1 MNSLTGFFRLLLV
14 AAPAAAMLLAA
25 RQLIQYF
32 QLSSYQTGGFLRA
45 LKRQAKQCWWPGF
58 ALSVSSIVFI
68 LLASFTSSWHLVF
81 QLFALL
87 ACASLILLCGFVIG
101 QIAYR
106 EKRVKTRLIVTPR
119 VRRLY
124 IALLIIGFL
133 LTWLLLSLV
142 PLMGMA
148 ALIPLLMPL
157 WLLAAGLLLWPL
169 EKFIQ
174 LLYRLD
180 AQTILEDCRKGG
192 LQVIGITGSYG
203 KTTVKNILYAMMAQ
217 RYPTLASPASFNTPM
232 GLARCIREELG
243 QQHLFFIAEMGARHP
258 QDIRVLSRFI
268 KPDAGILTSIGPQ
281 HLETLGSIQHV
292 METKFELIRRLPEDG
307 FAVFNFDGKHV
318 SECYEKTN
326 VPKVQ
331 VGIPGSDLWA
341 EEMELH
347 PEGSGFTLCLPNG
360 ERALCES
367 RLAGEHNVRNIL
379 LAAAMAIHFG
389 VSLENI
395 RHALLEVSPPP
406 SRLQVST
413 HPMGYKV
420 INNGFN
426 SNPDSSRKA
435 LQVLSSYP
443 GRLIVI
449 TPGFIELGRQEEQS
463 NRRLGND
470 IAAVAQTVL
479 LIGEKRTKPIR
490 QGLLESGMREENIYV
505 FPSLDEANIFI
516 LEICGPD
523 DVVLYENDLP
533 DHYS

>member
-1 MNSLTGFFRLLLV
+1 LNTLTQFFRLILFV
-14 AAPAAAMLLAA
+14 APAAAMLPAA
-25 RQLIQYF
+25 RRLVQYF
-32 QLSSYQTGGFLRA
+32 QLSSYQAGGYLRA
-45 LKRQAKQCWWPGF
+45 LRRQAKQCWWPGF
-58 ALSVSSIVFI
+58 ALSASSIILI
-68 LLASFTSSWHLVF
+68 LLASFTSAWHPILHILAM
-81 QLFALL
+81 LF
-87 ACASLILLCGFVIG
+87 CASLILLCGFTIG
-101 QIAYR
+101 QITYR
-106 EKRVKTRLIVTPR
+106 EKNVKTRLVVTSR

-124 IALLIIGFL
+124 AALLIAGFL
-133 LTWLLLSLV
+133 LSWLLFMLV
-142 PLMGMA
+142 PLMGMS
-148 ALIPLLMPL
+148 ALIPLLMPI
-157 WLLAAGLLLWPL
+157 WLLAAGLALWPF
-169 EKFIQ
+169 EKLIQ

-180 AQTILEDCRKGG
+180 AQRILEDCRKGG

-203 KTTVKNILYAMMAQ
+203 KTTVKNILHAMMAQ

-268 KPDAGILTSIGPQ
+268 KPSAGILTSIGPQ
-281 HLETLGSIQHV
+281 HLETLGSIQRV
-292 METKFELIRRLPEDG
+292 METKYELIRSLPEDG

-318 SECYEKTN
+318 SGCYEKAA

-341 EEMELH
+341 EEMALH
-347 PEGSGFTLCLPNG
+347 PEGSGFTLCLPTG
-360 ERALCES
+360 ERVLCES

-389 VSLENI
+389 ISLQQI
-395 RHALLEVSPPP
+395 QHALLEVNPPP

-413 HPMGYKV
+413 HSKGYKV

-449 TPGFIELGRQEEQS
+449 TPGFIELGRQEELS

-470 IAAVAQTVL
+470 IAAVAQSAL
-479 LIGEKRTKPIR
+479 LIGEIRTRPIK
-490 QGLLESGMREENIYV
+490 QGLLESGMREEDIYV
-505 FPSLDEANIFI
+505 FSSLDEANTFI
-516 LEICGPD
+516 LESCGPD